1 MLLLFSEDVGF
12 GNDTARKLRE
22 KGFPVVSHDPD
33 FALSICEKLDF
44 SGVILDGRSH
54 ADRFERLSEQL
65 FERYP
70 DLPISFVTSPSS
82 NVFPCASEMIW
93 DSDEDA
99 LFDRIFRFCKTCM
112 GQENYSTYALQH
124 FDETK
129 SFTYLGYPLPL
140 SDYEYRFLL
149 SLFRGAPNAVKA
161 DDILSEAFPSSRT
174 PQSTLWT
181 LAKRIN
187 QASKAISGL
196 KLVQCAYGTGY
207 RLCGG
212 IVKQPTTERKSKK
225 KTLVGKTS

>member
-1 MLLLFSEDVGF
+1 MLLLFSEDVDF
-12 GNDTARKLRE
+12 GNDIATELRKTGIPL
-22 KGFPVVSHDPD
+22 VSHDPD

-44 SGVILDGRSH
+44 SGVILDGRKHS
-54 ADRFERLSEQL
+54 DRFERLSEQL

-70 DLPISFVTSPSS
+70 DLPIAFLKIPSAD
-82 NVFPCASEMIW
+82 VFPCASKIIW
-93 DSDEDA
+93 NHSEEHV
-99 LFDRIFRFCKTCM
+99 FDQILEFCKTCI

-124 FDETK
+124 FEDTK
-129 SFTYLGYPLPL
+129 SFIYLGYPLPL

-149 SLFRGAPNAVKA
+149 SLFRGAPNAVKV
-161 DDILSEAFPSSRT
+161 DDILSEAFPASRT